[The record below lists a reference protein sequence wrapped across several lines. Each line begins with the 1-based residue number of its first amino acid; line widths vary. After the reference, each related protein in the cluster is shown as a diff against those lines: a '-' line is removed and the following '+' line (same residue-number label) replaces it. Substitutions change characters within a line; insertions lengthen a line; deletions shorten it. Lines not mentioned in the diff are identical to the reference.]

1 MELRLSFIAEAAGGE
16 RAGED
21 VSVAGISFDS
31 RAVRAGQLFIPIRG
45 AHSDGHDFVGQA
57 VAAGASAFLWERRRA
72 LPKDWTAIPHVLVE
86 NSVRALQDSARAWRE
101 RLELKIVAVT
111 GSNGKTATKEFVAAV
126 AASAFRTTRSPGNA
140 NSQVGL
146 PKTILEMPPDTQ
158 VAVLEMGMSEPGQI
172 ARLCRIA
179 RPDIG
184 IITMVGEAHLAYL
197 GSREAIAQAKWE
209 LVSSLA
215 HGGTAIIPD
224 DEPLFA
230 GLKAP
235 DGVRV
240 VRFGETPA
248 ADVRMVNYVPE
259 GIAGGEV
266 VLQNGGR
273 FILRA
278 PGRHQ
283 ARNAL
288 AALAAGDA
296 LGVPREQA
304 LAALGTVD
312 MERLHLGVVRLG
324 RNTTLIDDAYNA
336 APSSMQAALRLL
348 RDTAAD
354 IRMAVLGDMAELG
367 TDSERMHEDIG
378 AAAGDLDFVFAC
390 GRFSA
395 RYVAGVR
402 KADAQS
408 GARALEAQT
417 WEELV
422 DPLWERICAAEADG
436 RSAVVLVKGSRSAG
450 MERIVAA
457 LVQRAA
463 AARTD

>member
-21 VSVAGISFDS
+21 VPVAGISFDS
-31 RAVRAGQLFIPIRG
+31 RTARAGQLFIPVRG
-45 AHSDGHDFVGQA
+45 EHSDGHDFVGQA
-57 VAAGASAFLWERRRA
+57 IKGGASAFLWERRRA
-72 LPKDWTAIPHVLVE
+72 LPKEWADLPHVLVE
-86 NSVRALQDSARAWRE
+86 DSVRALQDSARAWRD
-101 RLELKIVAVT
+101 RLAPKVVAVT
-111 GSNGKTATKEFVAAV
+111 GSNGKTATKEFVAAM
-126 AASAFRTTRSPGNA
+126 AASVFRTTRSPGNA
-140 NSQVGL
+140 NSQIGL
-146 PKTILEMPPDTQ
+146 PKTILELPSDTQ

-184 IITMVGEAHLAYL
+184 IITMIGEAHLAYL
-197 GSREAIAQAKWE
+197 GSRQAIAQAKWE

-215 HGGTAIIPD
+215 PGATAVIPD
-224 DEPLFA
+224 DEPLFTD
-230 GLKAP
+230 LEAP

-240 VRFGETPA
+240 VHFGETPA
-248 ADVRMVNYVPE
+248 ADVRMVSYVPA

-266 VLQNGGR
+266 ALQNGDR
-273 FILRA
+273 FLLRA

-296 LGVPREQA
+296 LGVPRKQA
-304 LAALGTVD
+304 LAALCAVD
-312 MERLHLGVVRLG
+312 MERLHLSVLRLG
-324 RNTTLIDDAYNA
+324 RHTTLIDDAYNA

-348 RDTAAD
+348 HDTAAD
-354 IRMAVLGDMAELG
+354 VRMAVFGDMAELG
-367 TDSERMHEDIG
+367 PGSERMHEDIG
-378 AAAGDLDFVFAC
+378 AAASDLDFVFAC
-390 GRFSA
+390 GHFSA
-395 RYVAGVR
+395 SYAAGVR
-402 KADAQS
+402 KAAAQS
-408 GARALEAQT
+408 GARAWEAKT

-422 DPLWERICAAEADG
+422 EPLWERICAVEADG
-436 RSAVVLVKGSRSAG
+436 RSAAVLVKGSRSAG